1 LEEIVEHA
9 LISSIEKALDWS
21 GPKSLGT
28 GFVRGVLTEPGLCA
42 RILNPTKL
50 LDIIMRR
57 SLNAPQ
63 IRVFQDG
70 AEIHP
75 ARFLDDNGTRRGQGI
90 RTANMRRLAQLLEQG
105 CTLVLD
111 QVDHF
116 DPTMEVACRALQWWS
131 GETVQVNTYLTTQD
145 AGGFPIHWDDHDV
158 IVVQLAGEKS
168 WEVRGQSRPAP
179 MFRDAVPNDTPPE
192 DVVWAGTMRA
202 GEVMHIPRGYWHQA
216 TRSDQGGGYSLHATF
231 GLPKRTGVHWLAW
244 VADQARRSEAFRHD
258 LNGDSTA
265 EEHRHR
271 MDQLAANA
279 ASLVQ
284 DYPVDDFLRSH
295 QQELPAARHIA
306 TRGVFGPPSAIVC
319 ITALPPQ
326 IERDGD
332 TIAVL
337 AAGKR
342 IVLAERA
349 LSPLRMLLSGAPA
362 DLNAV
367 ESATGVEIGQ
377 LVDVLLEE
385 ELCAELTPELRSG
398 YTGLVTTGQHWKE
411 PLSLVS
417 TS

>member
-1 LEEIVEHA
+1 MEHA
-9 LISSIEKALDWS
+9 LVSSIEKALGWS

-28 GFVRGVLTEPGLCA
+28 GFVRGVLPDAGLCA

-63 IRVFQDG
+63 VRVFQDG

-75 ARFLDDNGTRRGQGI
+75 ARFLDDHGTRRGQGI
-90 RTANMRRLAQLLEQG
+90 RTANMRRLGQLLEQG

-131 GETVQVNTYLTTQD
+131 GETVQVNTYLTTQA

-168 WEVRGQSRPAP
+168 WEVRDQSRPAP

-192 DVVWAGTMRA
+192 DVLWSGTLRA
-202 GEVMHIPRGYWHQA
+202 GEVMHIPRGFWHQA
-216 TRSDQGGGYSLHATF
+216 TRTDQGGGYSLHATF
-231 GLPKRTGVHWLAW
+231 GFPKRTGVHWLAW
-244 VADQARRSEAFRHD
+244 VADQARKSEVFRHD
-258 LNGDSTA
+258 LTGDFTA
-265 EEHRHR
+265 EERQR
-271 MDQLAANA
+271 RKDELVAQAAN
-279 ASLVQ
+279 LVWNHS
-284 DYPVDDFLRSH
+284 VADFLRSH
-295 QQELPAARHIA
+295 EQELPVGRHIA
-306 TRGVFGPPSAIVC
+306 TRGVFGPPSAVVC
-319 ITALPPQ
+319 ITALPPRF
-326 IERDGD
+326 EHEDE
-332 TIAVL
+332 AVAIT
-337 AAGKR
+337 AAGKK
-342 IVLAERA
+342 ILFAERA
-349 LSPLRMLLSGAPA
+349 LPALQMLLSGAPA

-367 ESATGVEIGQ
+367 ESVTGLEIGK

-398 YTGLVTTGQHWKE
+398 YTGLVTTAERSKE
-411 PLSLVS
+411 RSSLAS
-417 TS
+417 AS